1 MRTHDA
7 LTRAEFERELDVT
20 LAGSFPASDP
30 PPWTFGVSS
39 TDFDER
45 DRLDD
50 EERLISL
57 APVLARMET
66 QADVKRAPKSAP
78 ISDEQFDLGQVLD
91 FRPDLGIIRL
101 HEQRVVI
108 LSAAAMGMLRKE
120 LTDTV
125 GAEITRRVILR
136 FGYADGYHD
145 AVSLRDRSLW
155 TDPIDGLRA
164 GITLHR
170 LEGIVRAEIISVA
183 YDAAS
188 GRFEEELAFHD
199 SYVAE
204 QHVYHYG
211 RADGPMCWSLAGYVS
226 GYASAC
232 LGREI
237 YFRETACTA
246 QGAARC
252 TLIGRDAS
260 SWGDD
265 LESLRSDYQGATLE
279 RELEHVRE
287 AVHRER
293 QALERRERQVAKRE
307 RELNLLRDRVA
318 RFAAAKHFV
327 TRSAAM
333 GDVLDLA
340 AQVAP
345 IDTTVLVY
353 GESGTGKE
361 FIVRLIHEQSPRAS
375 HPFVSVNCAA
385 LTETLLESELF
396 GHVRGAFT
404 GAVRDKAGLFEVAG
418 SGTLFLDEI
427 GEVAPTVQAK
437 LLRALQEREI
447 RRVGAERNIKIHA
460 RVIAATNRDLRAAV
474 TAGTFREDLYFRLGA
489 FVITVPPLRDR
500 RDDIPALAHAFVKRS
515 AARVR
520 KEVTSISPDAMT
532 ALMSYRWPGNV
543 RELEHAIER
552 AVIVSA
558 GSSIKVRDLPPEVSQ
573 RTRPKQS
580 DDSLDV
586 KAQERSLIERALD
599 RYRGNRKQAAEA
611 LNISTVTLWRK
622 MKEYGLAPEP
632 ASEDPRYR
640 RGAGRG
646 RRGGAL

>member
-1 MRTHDA
+1 
-7 LTRAEFERELDVT
+7 
-20 LAGSFPASDP
+20 
-30 PPWTFGVSS
+30 
-39 TDFDER
+39 
-45 DRLDD
+45 
-50 EERLISL
+50 
-57 APVLARMET
+57 
-66 QADVKRAPKSAP
+66 VKRAAKSEP
-78 ISDEQFDLGQVLD
+78 ITNDHFDLGQVFD

-108 LSAAAMGMLRKE
+108 LSAAAMGLIRKE
-120 LTDTV
+120 LTDTIGPEV
-125 GAEITRRVILR
+125 TRRLMLR

-145 AVSLRDRSLW
+145 AVSLRERSLW

-170 LEGIVRAEIISVA
+170 LEGIVRAEIKAVA

-188 GRFEEELAFHD
+188 GRFEEELVFHD
-199 SYVAE
+199 SYAAE

-211 RADGPMCWSLAGYVS
+211 KADAPVCWSLTGYVS

-232 LGREI
+232 LGKEV
-237 YFRETACTA
+237 YFRETTCAA
-246 QGAARC
+246 GGAAECR
-252 TLIGRDAS
+252 LIGRDAAG
-260 SWGDD
+260 WGSE
-265 LESLRSDYQGATLE
+265 LESFRADYQGATLE
-279 RELEHVRE
+279 REMERVRDV
-287 AVHRER
+287 VHREV

-307 RELNLLRDRVA
+307 RELNLLRERVA
-318 RFAAAKHFV
+318 RFAASKRFV

-333 GDVLDLA
+333 DDVLDLA

-361 FIVRLIHEQSPRAS
+361 FIVRLIHEQSPRAGQ
-375 HPFVSVNCAA
+375 PFVSVNCAA

-418 SGTLFLDEI
+418 GGTLFLDEI

-447 RRVGAERNIKIHA
+447 RRVGAERNIKIQA
-460 RVIAATNRDLRAAV
+460 RVIAATNRDLKAAV
-474 TAGTFREDLYFRLGA
+474 AAGTFREDLYFRLGA

-500 RDDIPALAHAFVKRS
+500 REDIPALAHEFVRRAASRVKKDVS
-515 AARVR
+515 AIA
-520 KEVTSISPDAMT
+520 PDAMT
-532 ALMSYRWPGNV
+532 ALMTYRWPGNV

-558 GSSIKVRDLPPEVSQ
+558 GSSIKVRELPPEVSQ
-573 RTRPKQS
+573 KTKPRSS
-580 DDSLDV
+580 DDSFDL
-586 KAQERSLIERALD
+586 KAQEQALIERALD
-599 RYRGNRKQAAEA
+599 RFHGNRKQAAAA
-611 LNISTVTLWRK
+611 LKISTVTLWRK
-622 MKEYGLAPEP
+622 MKDYGL
-632 ASEDPRYR
+632 DR
-640 RGAGRG
+640 
-646 RRGGAL
+646 